1 MNVHRMRRYFSEL
14 SLRSTTRTTRRT
26 KGGLISSPLHP
37 SDPGPGVDHKAP
49 LAGANGAQNAA
60 EAAQLATALSYH
72 HQPRPRPNHGG
83 KDAEEACEIG
93 EEKRPQ
99 APRDDGSAGA
109 TPRTMPITRLYFRLR
124 RRARYRWKAL
134 NESFQNLQ

>member
-1 MNVHRMRRYFSEL
+1 MNVHRMRPYFSEL

-26 KGGLISSPLHP
+26 RGGLISSPLHP

-83 KDAEEACEIG
+83 KDAEEACQIG
-93 EEKRPQ
+93 EEKRPTG
-99 APRDDGSAGA
+99 ASGRREPRSHA
-109 TPRTMPITRLYFRLR
+109 
-124 RRARYRWKAL
+124 
-134 NESFQNLQ
+134 QNHANNSSLFSS